1 MAPPNANIFDQLIE
15 HDTGSPFIS
24 PHWNS
29 RSPRLS
35 PGNPF
40 IPPPPALLPPAPPPA
55 PPPPEPPP
63 PPPPPPPTP
72 PRDRAGEAHRAP
84 PPKPGLYIPPPKQ
97 PRLDTS

>member
-40 IPPPPALLPPAPPPA
+40 IPPPPGAPPPPPS

-63 PPPPPPPTP
+63 PPPPPPPPGGRAMGQEPGRPHPGMPGVYTP
-72 PRDRAGEAHRAP
+72 ATHQ
-84 PPKPGLYIPPPKQ
+84 PGRGHTP
-97 PRLDTS
+97 